1 MANSDLPSVDR
12 RRIWL
17 RCIAVALV
25 FSGAAGFGLFSVAP
39 DGHFEIGPGM
49 PSHDFHKYAWFF
61 QQPLFGWFVLLAE
74 GLVVGSVFWFLPFA
88 IPLAAIVAAALS
100 RFKSLRSLAV
110 RLVGIRPL
118 LLFSLAVL
126 IGWIV
131 GLAITISSGVFP
143 GLCC

>member
-1 MANSDLPSVDR
+1 MKGAPASVNR

-25 FSGAAGFGLFSVAP
+25 FSGAAGFGLYSVAP
-39 DGHFEIGPGM
+39 DGHFQIGPGM

-61 QQPLFGWFVLLAE
+61 QGSIGWWFLLLEE
-74 GLVVGSVFWFLPFA
+74 GLMCGSLFFLPFA
-88 IPLAAIVAAALS
+88 IPLAVVVAAALS
-100 RFKSLRSLAV
+100 LIKSLRPLAV
-110 RLVGIRPL
+110 CLVGIRPL

-143 GLCC
+143 GICC